1 MSDRL
6 IVVLGSGPGIG
17 SQTAAHFAAQGFNR
31 VALLSRNKQRLPED
45 AATIKKASSSAR
57 VETYAVD
64 LAEIDELKKTLKQV
78 ETDLGK
84 PEVVLFNAARV
95 GPSKIGEESVESVL
109 QDFKVCFTAH
119 TTKAVPTNYAT

>member
-45 AATIKKASSSAR
+45 AATIKNASSFLYLFIALCVCSVNSPVVVDYSAL
-57 VETYAVD
+57 D
-64 LAEIDELKKTLKQV
+64 
-78 ETDLGK
+78 
-84 PEVVLFNAARV
+84 
-95 GPSKIGEESVESVL
+95 
-109 QDFKVCFTAH
+109 
-119 TTKAVPTNYAT
+119 TKEHRTIL